1 MMGKQAP
8 QEAKLFYYD
17 ICLER
22 RIPQKHLLRKIKDI
36 LDFDFVYPLVKDCY
50 GKNGNVSVP
59 QGPGTQNSQSP
70 ASLYQTPC
78 TSVGMVAG
86 LRAPRTIS
94 PK

>member
-22 RIPQKHLLRKIKDI
+22 RIPPNHLLRKIKDI

-59 QGPGTQNSQSP
+59 PPIIMKMMLFG
-70 ASLYQTPC
+70 C
-78 TSVGMVAG
+78 TMFDSEKN
-86 LRAPRTIS
+86 RESFSHRN
-94 PK
+94 